1 MRRSLSIA
9 LMFLLLGPLVA
20 ARESADSPSEEL
32 AGIEELRVYAT
43 PLANTSQELAQ
54 PVTVLAG
61 DRLERA
67 VTQSLG
73 DTLAGEP
80 GITTTYFGP
89 AVGRPVIRGL
99 GGPRVRVLEDGI
111 VAADVSVTSADHAV
125 GVEPFLADQVEV
137 MKGASTVLY
146 GSGAIGGVVNTVT
159 GKIPTEL
166 PDEPFSLRAQG
177 SVGDVADEENGGIRA
192 NARAGNFAFHLGGNF
207 RRTNDY
213 DISGFA
219 ESAAQRD
226 AEALEEEEEH
236 GDEDEDHDE
245 DEHGDEEEEE
255 EVFGSLENSDLR
267 TDSFNF
273 GTSWVGER
281 VTLGVAYSR
290 YESEYG
296 IPGGHGHEHG
306 HHEDHD
312 EEDGDHDDEDG
323 DHDEE
328 EEEEGDVRL
337 DLKQE
342 RYDFYASLMQPID
355 GIEMIR
361 FRGAYVDYEHDEIEG
376 SGEVGVTFDNQNFE
390 GRIELLNAPIAG
402 FEGAFGL
409 QFENTEFSAVGEEA
423 FVPPV
428 DRSMVALFAFQQKQV
443 GDLLFDVGARV
454 ESVDYDPDAGGG
466 EDFTIG
472 SLSFGTI
479 WEARDNAD
487 AGIQLDIASRAPG
500 AEELYSNGAHLATN
514 TFEIGDPTLDEETAF
529 NASAFWHG
537 HFDAVDIQVNVFATQ
552 FKDFIYL
559 SATGAEEDELPVFV
573 WRQED
578 ALFFGG
584 EVNAVV
590 PLMREQASVDLR
602 ITGDTV
608 RARLR
613 DPGPGQEEDLP
624 RIPASR
630 LGAALEFQV
639 SKLSGEISLM
649 RVFRQDETAAFEN
662 ASNAYTALDAYFGW
676 DFEMASTDVEFY
688 LRGRNLLDVEQRL
701 HTSFLADLA
710 PLPGRALEAG
720 IRIEL

>member
-1 MRRSLSIA
+1 MRRSPLFA
-9 LMFLLLGPLVA
+9 FLFLLLAPVVVA
-20 ARESADSPSEEL
+20 QEPNDPQNDEVAR
-32 AGIEELRVYAT
+32 IEELRVYAT
-43 PLANTSQELAQ
+43 PLANTSEELAQ

-61 DRLERA
+61 DQLDRA
-67 VTQSLG
+67 VAQSLG

-99 GGPRVRVLEDGI
+99 GGPRVRILEDGI

-137 MKGASTVLY
+137 MKGAASVLY

-166 PDEPFSLRAQG
+166 PDDPFSLRAQG

-192 NARAGNFAFHLGGNF
+192 DARAGNFAFHLGGNF

-213 DISGFA
+213 DIPGFA

-236 GDEDEDHDE
+236 GDEDHDE
-245 DEHGDEEEEE
+245 DEHGDEEEE
-255 EVFGSLENSDLR
+255 VFGSLDNSDMR
-267 TDSFNF
+267 TDAFNF

-296 IPGGHGHEHG
+296 LPGGHGHEHG
-306 HHEDHD
+306 HEDEHGDEDH
-312 EEDGDHDDEDG
+312 DEDG

-328 EEEEGDVRL
+328 EHEEGEEEEEDVRL
-337 DLKQE
+337 EIEQE
-342 RYDFYASLMQPID
+342 RFDFYGSLAQPMD

-361 FRGAYVDYEHDEIEG
+361 FRGAYVDYEHDELEG
-376 SGEVGVTFDNQNFE
+376 PGVVGVTFDNQNFE
-390 GRIELLNAPIAG
+390 GRLEVINAPIAG

-409 QFENTEFSAVGEEA
+409 QFESTEFSAVGEEA

-428 DRSMVALFAFQQKQV
+428 DRSMFALFAFQQRQA
-443 GDLLFDVGARV
+443 GEFLFDLGARV
-454 ESVDYDPDAGGG
+454 ENVDYDPSNGGG

-472 SLSFGTI
+472 SLSLGTV
-479 WEARDNAD
+479 WEARPYAD
-487 AGIQLDIASRAPG
+487 VGLQLDIASRAPG

-514 TFEIGDPTLDEETAF
+514 TFEIGDPTLDEEVAF

-537 HFDAVDIQVNVFATQ
+537 HFDIVDVQVNVFATEFQ
-552 FKDFIYL
+552 DFIYL
-559 SATGAEEDELPVFV
+559 AATGQEQEELPVFV
-573 WRQED
+573 WQQED

-590 PLMREQASVDLR
+590 PLIRDDASVDLR

-608 RARLR
+608 KARLR
-613 DPGPGQEEDLP
+613 SPGPGQEEDLP

-630 LGAALEFQV
+630 IGAALEFQI
-639 SKLSGEISLM
+639 SNLSGEISMM
-649 RVFRQDETAAFEN
+649 RVFKQEDTAAFEN
-662 ASNAYTALDAYFGW
+662 ETDAFTALDAYFGW
-676 DFEMASTDVEFY
+676 DFEMASTEVELY

-701 HTSFLADLA
+701 HTSFLKDLA

-720 IRIEL
+720 IRIQL